1 MQATVTIKA
10 QTRTT
15 TGTRV
20 ARRLRSQGLIPAII
34 YGHKEVPAAVVLP
47 EHELA
52 LALEHGS
59 HVLAVELDGSTSQCL
74 IKDVQYDHLGHK
86 PIHVDLARVSLDER
100 VQVGVPI
107 ELRGTP
113 AGASEG
119 GVLDQILMEV
129 QVECLVTQ
137 IPESIRVRVG
147 TLGLGQTLRVR
158 DLELPAGVTA
168 LVGGDEPVCTVRAL
182 GEEPT
187 EAAEEGPAEPEVIT
201 REKGEEAEET

>member
-1 MQATVTIKA
+1 MQATAKIKA
-10 QTRTT
+10 QTRTA
-15 TGTRV
+15 TGTRA
-20 ARRLRSQGLIPAII
+20 ARRLRGQGLIPAII
-34 YGHKEVPAAVVLP
+34 YGHKETPAAVVLP
-47 EHELA
+47 EHEVE

-59 HVLAVELDGSTSQCL
+59 HLLEVDLDGSTSQCL

-100 VQVGVPI
+100 VQVAVPI

-113 AGASEG
+113 AGVSEG

-147 TLGLGQTLRVR
+147 ALGLNQTLRVR
-158 DLELPAGVTA
+158 ELELPAGVTA
-168 LVGGDEPVCTVRAL
+168 LVDGEEPVCTIRPL
-182 GEEPT
+182 GEEPA
-187 EAAEEGPAEPEVIT
+187 EAPVEGPAEPEVIT
-201 REKGEEAEET
+201 REKAEEEPET